1 MLSLAVTV
9 HHQNNSSIIVH
20 IPHYAGHSL
29 HARPLAGM
37 TAAVTRHD
45 FIPTIFP
52 GADNG
57 RGHDT
62 VFLDTV
68 HHFVHFV
75 IVTDLK
81 RVIPKGMQ
89 FRQRQ
94 NLDFL

>member
-1 MLSLAVTV
+1 
-9 HHQNNSSIIVH
+9 
-20 IPHYAGHSL
+20 
-29 HARPLAGM
+29 M
-37 TAAVTRHD
+37 TAAVARYN

-52 GADNG
+52 RADNG
-57 RGHDT
+57 RGHNA
-62 VFLDTV
+62 VFFYTV

>member
-1 MLSLAVTV
+1 MLPLTV
-9 HHQNNSSIIVH
+9 AIYHQNDSSIIVH
-20 IPHYAGHSL
+20 IPHNAGHGL
-29 HARPLAGM
+29 HARPLTGM
-37 TAAVTRHD
+37 AATVASYN

-68 HHFVHFV
+68 YHFVHLV

-81 RVIPKGMQ
+81 RVISKGVQ

>member
-1 MLSLAVTV
+1 MLSLAVGIY
-9 HHQNNSSIIVH
+9 HQNDSSIIVH
-20 IPHYAGHSL
+20 IPHDAGHGL

-37 TAAVTRHD
+37 TAAVARHD

-52 GADNG
+52 RADNG

>member
-20 IPHYAGHSL
+20 IPHDAGHSF
-29 HARPLAGM
+29 HARPLTGM
-37 TAAVTRHD
+37 TAAVARYN
-45 FIPTIFP
+45 FIPTILP

-57 RGHDT
+57 RGHNA
-62 VFLDTV
+62 VFFYTV
-68 HHFVHFV
+68 HHFVHLV

>member
-1 MLSLAVTV
+1 MLSLAVGIY
-9 HHQNNSSIIVH
+9 HQNNSSIIVH

-37 TAAVTRHD
+37 TAAVARYN

-52 GADNG
+52 RADNC
-57 RGHDT
+57 RGHNA

-68 HHFVHFV
+68 HHFVHLV

-81 RVIPKGMQ
+81 RVISKGM
-89 FRQRQ
+89 
-94 NLDFL
+94 

>member
-1 MLSLAVTV
+1 MLSLAVAI

-20 IPHYAGHSL
+20 IPHDAGHSF
-29 HARPLAGM
+29 HARPLTGM
-37 TAAVTRHD
+37 AAAVARYN
-45 FIPTIFP
+45 FIPTILP
-52 GADNG
+52 GANNG
-57 RGHDT
+57 RGHNA

-68 HHFVHFV
+68 HHFVHLV

-81 RVIPKGMQ
+81 GVIPKGMQ

>member
-1 MLSLAVTV
+1 MFPLAVAI
-9 HHQNNSSIIVH
+9 HHQNNSSIVVH
-20 IPHYAGHSL
+20 IPYNAGHSF

-37 TAAVTRHD
+37 TAAVARYN

-68 HHFVHFV
+68 HHFVHLV

-81 RVIPKGMQ
+81 RVISKGM
-89 FRQRQ
+89 
-94 NLDFL
+94 